1 MKNSAIAAIAVEI
14 EIVEGPT
21 VWDGMSLATVPVLIE
36 SPADFDKG
44 AEKVA
49 LFYSDLSAKLSIK

>member
-1 MKNSAIAAIAVEI
+1 
-14 EIVEGPT
+14 
-21 VWDGMSLATVPVLIE
+21 MSLATVPVLIE